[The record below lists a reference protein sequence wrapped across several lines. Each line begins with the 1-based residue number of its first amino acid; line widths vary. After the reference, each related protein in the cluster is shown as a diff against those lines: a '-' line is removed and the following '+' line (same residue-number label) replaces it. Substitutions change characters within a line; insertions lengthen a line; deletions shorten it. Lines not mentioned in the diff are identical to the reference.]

1 MEQTTINA
9 WISDNADIIKRRL
22 RSIGAVDEDAFQ
34 DTYLSLVKEYPKQ
47 ESSATFE
54 NAFIKI
60 YRRIEKRH
68 FRETYE
74 TLYADETFLSLIP
87 SEEPET
93 QDRPKD
99 RKPIADRIR
108 KHIRSSFPQRD
119 VTAFEMRMKGF
130 SYRDISDTLGIGTTA
145 IYNHTE
151 RIIAQTRLHFAAV
164 AL

>member
-9 WISDNADIIKRRL
+9 WISHNADRLKRKL
-22 RSIGAVDEDAFQ
+22 SISARIDEDAFQ
-34 DTYLSLVKEYPKQ
+34 DTYLSLVKEYPEP

-54 NAFIKI
+54 NAFLKI
-60 YRRIEKRH
+60 YRRIEKKH

-74 TLYADETFLSLIP
+74 TINADESFLSLIP
-87 SEEPET
+87 SEEPE
-93 QDRPKD
+93 DRPKD
-99 RKPIADRIR
+99 RKPIIDRIR
-108 KHIRSSFPQRD
+108 KHIRSSYPQRD